1 MFRIPQ
7 WSLSQKL
14 NISKGGLHVRILG
27 NVFFRNKN
35 FKFFPVF
42 SSRMPDPSWVL
53 DVSWIIFRCMKPWS
67 STFLSEGSQSPV
79 FVSLTIRLEPL
90 QASSSDSI
98 PNVIGQSLDCPGRR
112 PLSWCDIP
120 SRYHRLGGWDYSQ
133 DSNQLH
139 LQPAKVSLGLR
150 VNQIKNKYNLN
161 LLHLT
166 YGQAWWVWS
175 SVFSVLR
182 WDSSISPLK

>member
-27 NVFFRNKN
+27 NVFFGIK
-35 FKFFPVF
+35 
-42 SSRMPDPSWVL
+42 SSNTFLYFLEVL
-53 DVSWIIFRCMKPWS
+53 DVSWMIFRCMKSWS

-79 FVSLTIRLEPL
+79 FVSLTIRLESL

-120 SRYHRLGGWDYSQ
+120 SRHHRLAGWTTTRTPSV
-133 DSNQLH
+133 
-139 LQPAKVSLGLR
+139 AASLSHYTTIT
-150 VNQIKNKYNLN
+150 N
-161 LLHLT
+161 
-166 YGQAWWVWS
+166 
-175 SVFSVLR
+175 
-182 WDSSISPLK
+182 